1 MYLLYLEGRQGAEG
15 ALDTLR
21 VLVREADE
29 AGLTWDV
36 LDGRFL
42 LGALAYRLGDAKVA
56 REELERARILARECH
71 SHLIERSAM
80 ELLGKVE

>member
-1 MYLLYLEGRQGAEG
+1 
-15 ALDTLR
+15 
-21 VLVREADE
+21 
-29 AGLTWDV
+29 V

-42 LGALAYRLGDAKVA
+42 LGALAYRLGEAEVA
-56 REELERARILARECH
+56 REELERARILARGCH